1 MSDLDVHL
9 PSISSGDGTA
19 FGRWLAGAEGP
30 LRAGLLG
37 FADRVDVEA
46 VLQEA
51 LLRAWQVAPRLVP
64 DGRPNAL
71 LRLTVRAA
79 RNLAVDELRRS
90 GFRAPVDG
98 EELARLLEGLAAGGG
113 PPEAP
118 DPLLR
123 RLIQACREKLARRPR
138 EALDGRLASG
148 GAEPDAE
155 VAARLGMRTNTFLQN
170 VTRARRALTECL
182 RRAGVPEAELTP

>member
-1 MSDLDVHL
+1 MADLDLHL
-9 PSISSGDGTA
+9 PRIAAGDGAA

-30 LRAGLLG
+30 LRAGLRG
-37 FADRVDVEA
+37 FAAQVDVEA

-51 LLRAWQVAPRLVP
+51 LLRAWQVAPRLLP

-71 LRLTVRAA
+71 LRFAVRAA
-79 RNLAVDELRRS
+79 RNLALDEARRA
-90 GFRAPVDG
+90 GFRAPLDD
-98 EELARLLEGLAAGGG
+98 EELARQLEGLAAGVG

-123 RLIQACREKLARRPR
+123 RLIQACREKLARKPR
-138 EALDGRLASG
+138 AALDGRLASG

-170 VTRARRALTECL
+170 VTRARRALSECL
-182 RRAGVPEAELTP
+182 RRAGVPLAELSP